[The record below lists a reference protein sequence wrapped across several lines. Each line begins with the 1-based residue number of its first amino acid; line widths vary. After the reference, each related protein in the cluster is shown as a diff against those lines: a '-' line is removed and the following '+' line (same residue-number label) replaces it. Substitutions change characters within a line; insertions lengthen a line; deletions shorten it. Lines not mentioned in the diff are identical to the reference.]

1 MATVCPCPLSMRCKV
16 FPRSERTGTA
26 RHVPEVTISQL
37 VSSEHMLSAPHLDSL
52 NHPAPLQP
60 ARVQVLTGR
69 HRQPAQCPRRGNS
82 RAAFHMKLPCP
93 FFFRAP
99 ASYSQYS
106 LTTPPETECLRYGSD
121 FSSPGASLFMEQ
133 TVREQH
139 TPAMLLPA
147 AATLSPCR
155 ARKDR
160 GAAQGGAQ
168 PEACSNSP
176 PSHVECPCCKKGR
189 LFQTRSLFL
198 RR

>member
-1 MATVCPCPLSMRCKV
+1 MATVCPCPLSMRCEV

-37 VSSEHMLSAPHLDSL
+37 VSSEHMLSALHLDSL

-69 HRQPAQCPRRGNS
+69 HRFHFPGRS
-82 RAAFHMKLPCP
+82 RPVFHVKHLCS
-93 FFFRAP
+93 FFRAP

-133 TVREQH
+133 TVRKQH

-147 AATLSPCR
+147 AAHCHPAEQGKTERQHTAVPSPKPAATLLPAMWSVPVAKR
-155 ARKDR
+155 AGSSRHVL
-160 GAAQGGAQ
+160 
-168 PEACSNSP
+168 CS
-176 PSHVECPCCKKGR
+176 
-189 LFQTRSLFL
+189 
-198 RR
+198 